1 MFSRIILLVNSYLC
15 YKKKTPLS
23 SVACFILILFYFSF
37 CIVVLQ
43 CFGHVF
49 KLDCEQLKLV
59 CQSMETWPQTTLL
72 SYTVSEVGAMYEQ
85 GDEKCWHGR

>member
-1 MFSRIILLVNSYLC
+1 M
-15 YKKKTPLS
+15 
-23 SVACFILILFYFSF
+23 
-37 CIVVLQ
+37 VLQ

-85 GDEKCWHGR
+85 GDEKRWLGH